1 MNVPLGN
8 HYDFQWNEWVF
19 GIDDNF
25 LQGHFATPG
34 LKYVKNF
41 HVKVPF
47 LSTVKVVDKNT
58 STTYVRTFLSLGSIL

>member
-1 MNVPLGN
+1 M
-8 HYDFQWNEWVF
+8 EWVR

-34 LKYVKNF
+34 FKYVKNV

-47 LSTVKVVDKNT
+47 LSTVKVDDKNT
-58 STTYVRTFLSLGSIL
+58 STHFSL